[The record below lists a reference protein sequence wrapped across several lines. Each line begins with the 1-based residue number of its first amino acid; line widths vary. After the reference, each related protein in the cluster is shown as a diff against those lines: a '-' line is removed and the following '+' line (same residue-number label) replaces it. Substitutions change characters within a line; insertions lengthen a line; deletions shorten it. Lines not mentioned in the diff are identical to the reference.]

1 VVANL
6 PYNITSDALK
16 RMLPMGDHISDL
28 ILMVQYEA
36 AERLVSSSAGDGDYR
51 PISVRVHFYSEPSFI
66 RKVRASAGPSD
77 VFCCCEMRWL
87 VPRAEEEKDR
97 KRVLSIDRHGR
108 TAHATTCVADGGDF
122 AWPAHTA

>member
-1 VVANL
+1 MSDCEAISRGQVVANL

-66 RKVRASAGPSD
+66 RKVRASAGLSD
-77 VFCCCEMRWL
+77 VFL
-87 VPRAEEEKDR
+87 
-97 KRVLSIDRHGR
+97 LL
-108 TAHATTCVADGGDF
+108 
-122 AWPAHTA
+122 

>member
-16 RMLPMGDHISDL
+16 RMLPMGDHISHL

-51 PISVRVHFYSEPSFI
+51 PISVRVHFYSEPTFI
-66 RKVRASAGPSD
+66 RKVREAVAGLSHASF
-77 VFCCCEMRWL
+77 V
-87 VPRAEEEKDR
+87 
-97 KRVLSIDRHGR
+97 VLR
-108 TAHATTCVADGGDF
+108 
-122 AWPAHTA
+122 